1 MMIEMPGNRHW
12 TQEEIEFISEN
23 WGLKSVPEIAKTIN
37 RTPLAV
43 QQKAQEL
50 CLGPTK
56 EATEYMTASQV
67 AKIMGVGINTVKRW
81 IKMHGLKARRKVV
94 FMKQKI
100 YIISL
105 PKLLVWL
112 KENQDKWDSRKVEL
126 HSLGPEEP
134 WLKEKRKRDI
144 NAPHKH
150 KKWSE
155 EEDKIVRSLYQAGY
169 SYEQIAKRLGRSY
182 KSIVHRVGKLDVWGT
197 GKHIKN
203 KAI

>member
-1 MMIEMPGNRHW
+1 MPGNRHW
-12 TQEEIEFISEN
+12 AQEEIEFISEN
-23 WGLKSVPEIAKTIN
+23 WGIKSAPEMAKYIN
-37 RTPLAV
+37 RTAASIC
-43 QQKAQEL
+43 QKARKL
-50 CLGPTK
+50 SLGPSK
-56 EATEYMTASQV
+56 EATEYMTATQV
-67 AKIMGVGINTVKRW
+67 ARLMGVNKNTV
-81 IKMHGLKARRKVV
+81 IKLWVQKYGLKARRKVV
-94 FMKQKI
+94 YMSKRMCMIK
-100 YIISL
+100 L
-105 PKLLVWL
+105 PTLVEWL
-112 KENQDKWDSRKVEL
+112 KNNQHKWDSRKVERYA
-126 HSLGPEEP
+126 LGTEEP
-134 WLKEKRKRDI
+134 WLKEKRKRDM